1 LNNGLHKEAARM
13 SWEKFREL
21 FEAEYLTGL
30 RPDTRDVY
38 ANVFNLFEQVCNP
51 RSLRAVSERTV
62 SAFAAGLRK
71 LPGRCGRESMMPSTI
86 RARLQFLHT
95 ALSWAVQQKLMPAV
109 PGFPK
114 VKVPKKK
121 PQPVPLESF
130 ERILAKA
137 PDRHAR
143 TFLLAG
149 WLAGLRLNEALH
161 LEWEKAED
169 APWVDF
175 GRDRIVFPAEF
186 VKAVEDQWVPL
197 DPQLRAALEAM
208 PRAGRRVFRFVSG
221 RTGRPLDDSS
231 VSDFVSKLA
240 KKAGVKLSM
249 HGLRRG
255 FGCRYAGKVSA
266 QVLQKLMRHANIKTT
281 MDFYANV
288 DEAVEEAVLGPK
300 RNRKRNTQAGPAAGQ
315 SRESDVTA
323 KGSEGNG

>member
-1 LNNGLHKEAARM
+1 
-13 SWEKFREL
+13 
-21 FEAEYLTGL
+21 
-30 RPDTRDVY
+30 
-38 ANVFNLFEQVCNP
+38 
-51 RSLRAVSERTV
+51 
-62 SAFAAGLRK
+62 
-71 LPGRCGRESMMPSTI
+71 MMPSTI

-95 ALSWAVQQKLMPAV
+95 ALAWAVQQKLLPAV
-109 PGFPK
+109 PRFPT

-137 PDRHAR
+137 PDQHSR

-161 LEWEKAED
+161 LEWEKAEG

-186 VKAVEDQWVPL
+186 VKADEDQWVPL
-197 DPQLRAALEAM
+197 DPQLREALESM
-208 PRAGRRVFRFVSG
+208 PRTGRRVFCFVSR
-221 RTGRPLDDSS
+221 RTGRPLDDTSI
-231 VSDFVSKLA
+231 SDFVSKLA

-255 FGCRYAGKVSA
+255 FGCRYAGKVPA

-288 DEAVEEAVLGPK
+288 DEAVEEAVLGPQ
-300 RNRKRNTQAGPAAGQ
+300 RNRKRNTPADPAAGQ
-315 SRESDVTA
+315 RLESDVTT